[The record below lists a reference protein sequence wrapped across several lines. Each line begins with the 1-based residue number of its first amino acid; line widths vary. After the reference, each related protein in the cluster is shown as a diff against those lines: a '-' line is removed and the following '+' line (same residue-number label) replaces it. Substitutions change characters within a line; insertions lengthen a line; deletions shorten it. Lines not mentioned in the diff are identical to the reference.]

1 MYATHI
7 WCHLKKG
14 TNYYYENQLSKRN
27 ESCII
32 FTIFSSL
39 TIPESNWIVD
49 EDKFFIEILQLINKK
64 ES

>member
-1 MYATHI
+1 MEDMSEPI
-7 WCHLKKG
+7 
-14 TNYYYENQLSKRN
+14 YYYENQLSKRN

-49 EDKFFIEILQLINKK
+49 EDKFFIESFQLINKK
-64 ES
+64 EI